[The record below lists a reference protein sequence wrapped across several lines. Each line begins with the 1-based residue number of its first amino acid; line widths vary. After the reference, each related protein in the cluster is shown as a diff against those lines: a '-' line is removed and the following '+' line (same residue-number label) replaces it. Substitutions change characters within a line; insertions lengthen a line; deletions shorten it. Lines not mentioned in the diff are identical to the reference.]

1 MDKIEFTAKQNELIR
16 AFKQDR
22 LKRLN
27 ILEGS
32 VRSGKTWISLILWAV
47 WVASRPKDYLYMMCA
62 KSLQTLKRNCLLPLQ
77 ELFGK
82 KNFTFSVNKKEG
94 VLFGRKIMLE
104 GANDQRSEGKIR
116 GITLGGAYCDELT
129 LFPEDFFTML
139 LSRLSE
145 PGAKLIATT
154 NPDVPTHWLLTEYLK
169 NENLTDGL
177 FRMFFHIDDNTT
189 LDHQYVA
196 SLKKEYTGVYYDRFI
211 RGDWVVA
218 NGAIYKV
225 FSDSPSVYD
234 VGITSIPQLPHFDYI
249 NIGLDFGGNGS
260 RHALVASGITHGC
273 DRLYALRSERIPAEG
288 MTPQALYKRVY
299 DFCEKVCNLYG
310 TVSAVYADSAE
321 QTLIAGLRLA
331 LKPLG
336 IVVKNSL
343 KRQINDRIRA
353 TTMLMGGGRFFMIS
367 EDCGSLINAFK
378 GAVWDDKVIG
388 KEERLDDGT
397 SDIDTLD
404 AFEYSFEKFIPQL
417 IRSEK

>member
-1 MDKIEFTAKQNELIR
+1 MDKITFTAKQNELVR
-16 AFKQDR
+16 LVKENK

-32 VRSGKTWISLILWAV
+32 VRSGKTWISLIVWAF
-47 WVASRPKDYLYMMCA
+47 WVASRPKEYLYMMCA

-77 ELFGK
+77 ELIGEK
-82 KNFTFSVNKKEG
+82 HFTFSLSTKEG

-129 LFPEDFFTML
+129 LFPKDFFTML
-139 LSRLSE
+139 LSRLSA

-154 NPDVPTHWLLTEYLK
+154 NPDVPTHWLLKDYLK
-169 NENLTDGL
+169 NDSLSDDL
-177 FRMFFHIDDNTT
+177 LRMFFHIDDNTT
-189 LDHQYVA
+189 LPADYVA

-225 FSDSPSVYD
+225 FSDDPTAYYISPD
-234 VGITSIPQLPHFDYI
+234 GLPHFDYI
-249 NIGLDFGGNGS
+249 NIGLDFGGSGS
-260 RHALVASGITHGC
+260 RHALSAAGITQDC
-273 DRLYALRSERIPAEG
+273 SALYALKTERIPAEG

-299 DFCEKVCNLYG
+299 DFCNDIIQRYG
-310 TVSAVYADSAE
+310 KIDALYADSAE
-321 QTLIAGLRLA
+321 QTLISGLRLA
-331 LKPLG
+331 LKPLNV
-336 IVVKNSL
+336 VVKNSL
-343 KRQINDRIRA
+343 KRPINDRIRA
-353 TTMLMGGGRFFMIS
+353 TTMLMAGGRFRLIS
-367 EDCGSLINAFK
+367 EDCASLIDAFR

-388 KEERLDDGT
+388 AEVRLDNGT

-404 AFEYSFEKFIPQL
+404 AFEYSFERYIPRL
-417 IRSEK
+417 VRSEK

>member
-16 AFKQDR
+16 AFKQNR

-32 VRSGKTWISLILWAV
+32 VRSGKTWISLILWAT

-82 KNFTFSVNKKEG
+82 RNFTFSVNKKEG

-129 LFPEDFFTML
+129 LFPKDFFTML
-139 LSRLSE
+139 LSRLSA

-189 LDHQYVA
+189 LPAEYVE

-225 FSDSPSVYD
+225 FSDSPPAYD
-234 VGITSIPQLPHFDYI
+234 VGIAAIPQLPHFDYI

-260 RHALVASGITHGC
+260 RHALVASGITHDC
-273 DRLYALRSERIPAEG
+273 EQLFALKTERIPAEG

-299 DFCEKVCNLYG
+299 EFCEKVRNLYG
-310 TVSAVYADSAE
+310 TVTAVYADSAE

-343 KRQINDRIRA
+343 KRHINDRIRA

-367 EDCGSLINAFK
+367 EDCGSLIDAFK

>member
-1 MDKIEFTAKQNELIR
+1 MDKIAFTAKQNELIR
-16 AFKQDR
+16 MFKQDK

-27 ILEGS
+27 VLEGS

-47 WVASRPKDYLYMMCA
+47 WVASRPKDYSNIMCA
-62 KSLQTLKRNCLLPLQ
+62 KSLQTLKRNCLMPLQ
-77 ELFGK
+77 GLVGE
-82 KNFTFSVNKKEG
+82 KNFTFSTDKKEG
-94 VLFGRKIMLE
+94 VLFGRKILLE
-104 GANDQRSEGKIR
+104 GANDKKSESKIR
-116 GITLGGAYCDELT
+116 GSTLGGAYCDELT
-129 LFPEDFFTML
+129 LFPKDFFTML

-154 NPDVPTHWLLTEYLK
+154 NPDVPTHWLLKEYLK
-169 NENLTDGL
+169 NEDLTDDL

-189 LDHQYVA
+189 LDPQYVA

-211 RGDWVVA
+211 LGKWVVA

-225 FSDSPSVYD
+225 FSDSPTAFYAAE
-234 VGITSIPQLPHFDYI
+234 LPHFDYI

-260 RHALVASGITHGC
+260 QHALCACGIPH
-273 DRLYALRSERIPAEG
+273 DMRRLYALKTDKIPAAD
-288 MTPQALYKRVY
+288 MTPQTLYKCVY
-299 DFCEKVCNLYG
+299 DFCVEIKEKYG
-310 TVSAVYADSAE
+310 TITAMYADSAE
-321 QTLIAGLRLA
+321 QTLIAGLRQA

-336 IVVKNSL
+336 VIVKNSL
-343 KRQINDRIRA
+343 KREINDRIRA
-353 TTMLMGGGRFFMIS
+353 ATMLMGGGRFHMVAA
-367 EDCGSLINAFK
+367 ECQTLIEAFQ

-404 AFEYSFEKFIPQL
+404 AFEYSFERYIPQL